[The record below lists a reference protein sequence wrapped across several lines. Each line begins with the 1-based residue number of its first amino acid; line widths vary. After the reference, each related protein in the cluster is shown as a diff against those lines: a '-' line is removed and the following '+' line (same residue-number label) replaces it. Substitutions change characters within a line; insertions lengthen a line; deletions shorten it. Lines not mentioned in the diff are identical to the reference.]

1 MENKREDNVDEQR
14 FVLIFTYRNLFKTRL
29 FVFHALFFFFLY
41 LLFDSLKRQ
50 FDFLKLLVVLHGYK
64 SGIINFFLVS
74 FTFSFQFLQNNNTK
88 SCIYLF
94 LNLRIS
100 IEIASHCICK
110 IIKYIA
116 IFLMKLW
123 EHKHNLDFPFR

>member
-1 MENKREDNVDEQR
+1 MLQDLRTNRPGENTRKKKKNHFTLDNISTSIIYEVYLRNIPCCVFFLVGDSVMENKREDNVDEQR

-74 FTFSFQFLQNNNTK
+74 FTFSF
-88 SCIYLF
+88 
-94 LNLRIS
+94 
-100 IEIASHCICK
+100 
-110 IIKYIA
+110 
-116 IFLMKLW
+116 
-123 EHKHNLDFPFR
+123 